1 MCYSIAEFN
10 VALDRDDLLSQ
21 SVERCK
27 KRSCQP
33 IIRPVLAKPNITS
46 SSRMRFMSHNWPA
59 TKQRLHP
66 QSVAEISR
74 HSVLSW
80 DRIRQCEREVETQL
94 PDYNQVTTQKP
105 KQQLMKTTNICKT
118 KPNETKAWF
127 RSPYA
132 FQPGNG
138 SSLFHS
144 CWSFH
149 RVMGEEIKLFLKIVT
164 YNRDSNAHVTHIEC
178 LKNAV
183 HVARVA
189 EIVEPREA
197 GLRPCVDPRDVSR
210 TTKAAFSTTANV
222 TSATRRRPPGVL
234 LQTLIDDVQRRRQVA
249 THLNITRCTIQ
260 FDVNGRMCG
269 IDFLISARFQFGFEK
284 NSDSVWNEFG
294 SV

>member
-149 RVMGEEIKLFLKIVT
+149 RVMGEEIKLF
-164 YNRDSNAHVTHIEC
+164 
-178 LKNAV
+178 
-183 HVARVA
+183 
-189 EIVEPREA
+189 
-197 GLRPCVDPRDVSR
+197 
-210 TTKAAFSTTANV
+210 F
-222 TSATRRRPPGVL
+222 
-234 LQTLIDDVQRRRQVA
+234 
-249 THLNITRCTIQ
+249 
-260 FDVNGRMCG
+260 
-269 IDFLISARFQFGFEK
+269 
-284 NSDSVWNEFG
+284 
-294 SV
+294 